1 MLGSWK
7 IIVTTR
13 DGSLQLLELWG
24 PVCRFL
30 SAEKCDRWKISVNPL
45 TIMTF
50 FLSPVGEH
58 FNKLFNGVTKM
69 ENGDESAKAAATP
82 TIAELGLI

>member
-1 MLGSWK
+1 M
-7 IIVTTR
+7 
-13 DGSLQLLELWG
+13 
-24 PVCRFL
+24 
-30 SAEKCDRWKISVNPL
+30 NPL

-69 ENGDESAKAAATP
+69 ENGDESAKAAVTP
-82 TIAELGLI
+82 AIAGLSLI